1 MGLVWKFRV
10 STPPNPP
17 NKKQGGALKK
27 RCVVTGVP
35 KGRETSTGPVQQNLA
50 SAANSRRFFSR
61 EGSVSKSSHEICE
74 KHMDVCVCVF
84 AGIAFLEWF
93 QRENT
98 RNIKFWSWVPQ
109 SETHRDRL
117 NGYLVHNDPGL
128 AKRC

>member
-74 KHMDVCVCVF
+74 KHMDVCVCVCGDSLF
-84 AGIAFLEWF
+84 GVVSEGKHKEHQILELGPP
-93 QRENT
+93 
-98 RNIKFWSWVPQ
+98 I
-109 SETHRDRL
+109 
-117 NGYLVHNDPGL
+117 
-128 AKRC
+128 